1 MHTPIVTGESR
12 WSGVE
17 PRLLEL
23 DPDLA
28 ELFAEVEETL
38 RVARLRWAPRLGTVR
53 APRPRKAISRRPA
66 PRGHGRRPSP
76 GRAYERGPP
85 GVAETPRRPN
95 SHGSE
100 VMPVPIIP
108 AQGLR
113 RATGRAEPIGLQWH
127 TATSPHAADRC
138 PPLDVAPQADPVS
151 VPGRSLGH

>member
-1 MHTPIVTGESR
+1 MYTPTVTGESR

-17 PRLLEL
+17 SRLLEL

-38 RVARLRWAPRLGTVR
+38 LVARARWVPRPGTVR
-53 APRPRKAISRRPA
+53 DPRPRKAISRRPA
-66 PRGHGRRPSP
+66 TRARGRRPNP

-85 GVAETPRRPN
+85 GAAEIPRHTN

-100 VMPVPIIP
+100 VMPVPIHP

-113 RATGRAEPIGLQWH
+113 RAAERAEPVGLH
-127 TATSPHAADRC
+127 
-138 PPLDVAPQADPVS
+138 
-151 VPGRSLGH
+151 